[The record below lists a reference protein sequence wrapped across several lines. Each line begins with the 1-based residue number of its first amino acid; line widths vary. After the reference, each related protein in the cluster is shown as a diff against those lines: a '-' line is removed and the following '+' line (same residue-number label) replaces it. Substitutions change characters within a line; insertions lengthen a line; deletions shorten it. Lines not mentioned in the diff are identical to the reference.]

1 MCLPFSYNFTLPV
14 LPKAFA
20 MPGPAPAKSL
30 PLMREVDLPQGK
42 DGGRDTGKE
51 NLLAGL
57 FSDLFAQAAT
67 PGAQVNIKCHPLEN
81 HAPSTAAAWDA
92 GILPAQPEVMIMLRK
107 EMGSLADPSTVSP
120 FVRPPIP
127 CPGRG
132 MEGMIW
138 DRG

>member
-20 MPGPAPAKSL
+20 MPDPAPAESL
-30 PLMREVDLPQGK
+30 PLMREVDLPQGR
-42 DGGRDTGKE
+42 DGGKE

-57 FSDLFAQAAT
+57 FSALFAQAAT
-67 PGAQVNIKCHPLEN
+67 PGAQVDIKRRPREN
-81 HAPSTAAAWDA
+81 HAPSSEAAWDA

-107 EMGSLADPSTVSP
+107 EMGGLADPSTVSP